1 MALSKTLGRQKILKM
16 PIQSKTGLNTII
28 VTEVELDHCIFHMEF
43 HTILKGFELCLPC
56 LKLKFGGSG
65 NLLDVLM

>member
-56 LKLKFGGSG
+56 LSVKFGGTK
-65 NLLDVLM
+65 NILDVLM

>member
-56 LKLKFGGSG
+56 LSQT
-65 NLLDVLM
+65 MEHA